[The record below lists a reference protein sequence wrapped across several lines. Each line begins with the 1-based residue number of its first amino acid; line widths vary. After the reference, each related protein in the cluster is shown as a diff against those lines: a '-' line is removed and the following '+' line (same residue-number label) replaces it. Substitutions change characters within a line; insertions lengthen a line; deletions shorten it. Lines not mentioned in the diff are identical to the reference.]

1 MEAPSNSQK
10 YLLVR
15 IEKTAINTNT
25 YKDIDA
31 EISVLPSNISDV
43 VIPIEQYHFGNL
55 KEGINTSIL
64 YKLRKNMETDT
75 IIRLEFSKNSDEI
88 NYAFKEKKKEPNDI
102 KQEVFYDNSSTLE
115 KKSSRKQFW
124 KRYH

>member
-31 EISVLPSNISDV
+31 EISILPSNISDV

-88 NYAFKEKKKEPNDI
+88 NYAFKEKKKETNDI

-115 KKSSRKQFW
+115 KKK
-124 KRYH
+124 